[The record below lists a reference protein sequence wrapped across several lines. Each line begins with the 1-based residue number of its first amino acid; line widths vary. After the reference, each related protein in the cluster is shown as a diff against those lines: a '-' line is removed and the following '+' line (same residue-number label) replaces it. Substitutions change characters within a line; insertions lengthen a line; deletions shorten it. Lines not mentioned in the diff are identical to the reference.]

1 MYAQGVDPELD
12 FSDMPAIC
20 EVYERVT
27 GMNVYERSP
36 YSGKLV
42 FAAFSGSHQD
52 AIAKGMNWRKE
63 KDCEHWTVPYLPID
77 PKDVGREYETDVIR
91 INSQSGKGGI
101 GYLLEH
107 NFGLVLPAKMR
118 ETVGY
123 AIKHVSDV
131 GHKELTPAEVHD
143 NFMKEFVNVNAPIEL
158 VDYHFVRSPEV
169 KVMLTVKVNGEEKE
183 LTAKGNG
190 RLDAVSNAIKNNL
203 GIEYTNLTYNE
214 HALTEGSS
222 SQAICYVGITL
233 PDGTASWGAG
243 VDSDI
248 ILASVKAL
256 FSAVNNSMK

>member
-1 MYAQGVDPELD
+1 
-12 FSDMPAIC
+12 MPAIC

-63 KDCEHWTVPYLPID
+63 KSCEHWTVPYLPID

-143 NFMKEFVNVNAPIEL
+143 SFMKEFVNVNAPIEL